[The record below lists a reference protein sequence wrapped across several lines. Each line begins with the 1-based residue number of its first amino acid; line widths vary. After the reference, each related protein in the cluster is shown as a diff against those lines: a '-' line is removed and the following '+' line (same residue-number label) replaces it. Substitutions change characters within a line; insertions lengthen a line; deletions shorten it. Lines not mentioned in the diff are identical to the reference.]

1 MTTIKDI
8 AKSAHVSPATVSNAL
23 NPDLARMVA
32 PETLKRI
39 KKIASDLGY
48 QPVHH
53 RIKQV
58 TTQTNCALIT
68 TLFINDEIED
78 EYWHFV
84 RKGIYETARKRN
96 VNIQN
101 VFQIQVGID
110 PGIVANYDGVIIL
123 GSLSEQAIKR
133 LKHYNPNIIVIDDVN
148 TNCSFVDTIG
158 TDLYNLTLK
167 ALNLLK
173 KQANGPIAFIGG
185 YRMEFSL
192 DGSVEKKGDD
202 LRTQAYRDWLAVNH
216 QSKLMKLTSWN
227 TQAGLSAINELLSE
241 VTAPIGGLLVASDS
255 MAIGV
260 VKGLLERQIV
270 PGKDLPLISFDNIHV
285 ASFLTPAITSF
296 SLPKEVL
303 GITAVNQICDLIT
316 HHRQWISRTTIPGHL
331 GTGETY
337 PLQTC

>member
-1 MTTIKDI
+1 MPLLAVTGWNL
-8 AKSAHVSPATVSNAL
+8 AWTVQS
-23 NPDLARMVA
+23 
-32 PETLKRI
+32 K
-39 KKIASDLGY
+39 
-48 QPVHH
+48 
-53 RIKQV
+53 
-58 TTQTNCALIT
+58 
-68 TLFINDEIED
+68 
-78 EYWHFV
+78 
-84 RKGIYETARKRN
+84 
-96 VNIQN
+96 
-101 VFQIQVGID
+101 
-110 PGIVANYDGVIIL
+110 
-123 GSLSEQAIKR
+123 
-133 LKHYNPNIIVIDDVN
+133 
-148 TNCSFVDTIG
+148 
-158 TDLYNLTLK
+158 
-167 ALNLLK
+167 
-173 KQANGPIAFIGG
+173 
-185 YRMEFSL
+185 
-192 DGSVEKKGDD
+192 KKGDD